1 MTSASGA
8 TTSGAKGLDSI
19 LKQFK
24 EKAYKNVANLHAVT
38 KELNNE
44 HLVEGVGLYMKLMDN
59 QEAVF
64 RTMDACSKPADMNF
78 MVQIAKDNKQLM
90 VKLGKPGRAVG
101 THLRCLEDSV
111 NIFVWF
117 MCSDKP

>member
-1 MTSASGA
+1 M
-8 TTSGAKGLDSI
+8 
-19 LKQFK
+19 
-24 EKAYKNVANLHAVT
+24 
-38 KELNNE
+38 NNE